1 MKAEI
6 IAVGTEIL
14 LGDIVN
20 TNAQFLA
27 KELANVGIEVF
38 KQTVIGDNSERLSQ
52 AFEEALASCDMVI
65 TTGGLGPT
73 EDDLTKETACQV
85 LGMSSVLHKPSLIA
99 LEAFFKKVGKE
110 IPESNYKQVY
120 FPKEATVLSNPNGTA
135 PGAILQQGKKTII
148 VLPGPP
154 KEMMP
159 MFRNLVKPYLMKMSN
174 GVIVSEMVRVLGVG
188 EGYAAE
194 KLKDLIENGQNPTV
208 APYAKE
214 EDVVFRI
221 TAKAKSFED
230 ALKMIYPLKME
241 VKNRMGIDAYAE
253 GDDITIQAVVADLL
267 KRKNLTIAV
276 AESCTGGQIASR
288 LAEQSG
294 ISKNFLEGIVAYTDD
309 SKIKRLGVKR
319 ESLEKYT
326 AVSENV
332 AEEMA
337 KGVVE
342 MVGAD
347 IGISTTGYA
356 EKGDGVSDEMSGI
369 VFIGIIYNGKTHVQK
384 HSFTGNRNT
393 VRRKASIAALDFVRR
408 CILNE

>member
-1 MKAEI
+1 M
-6 IAVGTEIL
+6 
-14 LGDIVN
+14 
-20 TNAQFLA
+20 
-27 KELANVGIEVF
+27 
-38 KQTVIGDNSERLSQ
+38 
-52 AFEEALASCDMVI
+52 
-65 TTGGLGPT
+65 
-73 EDDLTKETACQV
+73 
-85 LGMSSVLHKPSLIA
+85 
-99 LEAFFKKVGKE
+99 
-110 IPESNYKQVY
+110 
-120 FPKEATVLSNPNGTA
+120 
-135 PGAILQQGKKTII
+135 
-148 VLPGPP
+148 
-154 KEMMP
+154 
-159 MFRNLVKPYLMKMSN
+159 
-174 GVIVSEMVRVLGVG
+174 
-188 EGYAAE
+188 
-194 KLKDLIENGQNPTV
+194 IENGQNPTV